1 MNPETLAQEL
11 ESHDFDYFMDEMLD
25 GVDDSV
31 DQRQGSII
39 YDALAPAATMLA
51 QESLSMA
58 NVVRSTYTST
68 APGEFLDF
76 KAPERGQSRQ
86 EATAA
91 KVTAKFLDGAG
102 EPVSSVEVGDQF
114 ASLGDEPI
122 FYHVT
127 KLNEDLTGD
136 MVADEVGTLPNGY
149 LGQILPVTPNDS
161 LSWAE
166 ITAVSVPAKDA
177 ETDEHLRERLLSPDA
192 YNAYGG
198 NVADYLDMLSKI
210 GDIGAGQVYPVW
222 QGGGTVKL
230 VIVNNEL
237 RAASESLV
245 NQVKQA
251 IDPLEFEGQGY
262 GLAPIDHKVTIVAPT
277 EVKVGIESTVMTDS
291 STSVSSVEGAIK
303 AGIESYFAKRRE
315 AWDDVDKVAGRG
327 YSLTVYRSQILSE
340 IMKVDGVINATLP
353 ILNGAEGDV
362 KMTFNNEVSELPIVG
377 EVILHDQA

>member
-1 MNPETLAQEL
+1 MNPDELATEL
-11 ESHDFDYFMDEMLD
+11 ESHDFDYFMENMLEEVDE
-25 GVDDSV
+25 SV

-51 QESLSMA
+51 QESLSMG
-58 NVVRSTYTST
+58 NLVRSTYTST
-68 APGEFLDF
+68 APGEFLDY

-86 EATAA
+86 QATTAQ
-91 KVTAKFLDGAG
+91 VMAKFLDVDGN
-102 EPVSSVEVGDQF
+102 PVTSVEVGDQF
-114 ASLGDEPI
+114 ASLGDEPV

-127 KLNEDLTGD
+127 KLNEDLTAD
-136 MVADEVGTLPNGY
+136 MLAEETGTRPNGY
-149 LGQILPVTPNDS
+149 LGQVLPITPNDS

-166 ITAVSVPAKDA
+166 VMSVSVPAKDA
-177 ETDEHLRERLLSPDA
+177 ETDDHLRERLLSPDA

-210 GDIGAGQVYPVW
+210 EDVGAGQVYPVW

-237 RAASESLV
+237 RGASELLV
-245 NQVKQA
+245 KQVKQT

-262 GLAPIDHKVTIVAPT
+262 GLAPIDHKVTIVAPA
-277 EVKVGIESTVMTDS
+277 EVKVNIESTVMTDS
-291 STSVSSVEGAIK
+291 STSVSGVEGAIK

-315 AWDDVDKVAGRG
+315 AWDDVDKVTGRG

-353 ILNGAEGDV
+353 TLNGMESDV
-362 KMTFNNEVSELPIVG
+362 AMTFNNEVSELPIVG
-377 EVILHDQA
+377 EVTLHG